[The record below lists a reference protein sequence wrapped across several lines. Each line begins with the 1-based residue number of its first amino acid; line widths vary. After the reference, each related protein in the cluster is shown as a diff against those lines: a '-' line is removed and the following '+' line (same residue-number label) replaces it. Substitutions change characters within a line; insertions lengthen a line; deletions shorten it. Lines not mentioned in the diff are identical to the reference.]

1 MLFQIL
7 ESGRRTDTCGIP
19 ADNIGYKLLTKMG
32 WTGGAVGKN
41 SQGTV
46 PRLVHSTGFNDR
58 CGLGFERPVSFL
70 LAIRRIIAEYV
81 QTDGADDLVFSPELT
96 SQELGIIYAE
106 AKKNHLQ
113 SHSHGKGTHIVVTK
127 ESTTKESTVK
137 RTPMGLVNYLIQNGG
152 EDDNY
157 LLMGPSKVQL

>member
-1 MLFQIL
+1 MLLQIL
-7 ESGRRTDTCGIP
+7 EGGTDTGGIP

-46 PRLVHSTGFNDR
+46 PQLTYLTTPMGFNDR
-58 CGLGFERPVSFL
+58 FGLGFDRPVSFL
-70 LAIRRIIAEYV
+70 LAVRRVIAEYV
-81 QTDGADDLVFSPELT
+81 QSDGADNLVFSAELT
-96 SQELGIIYAE
+96 SQERGIIFAE

-113 SHSHGKGTHIVVTK
+113 SHAHGEGTSIVVTK
-127 ESTTKESTVK
+127 ESSSVT
-137 RTPMGLVNYLIQNGG
+137 RTPTELVNYLIKNGG

-157 LLMGPSKVQL
+157 LLLGPSKLQR